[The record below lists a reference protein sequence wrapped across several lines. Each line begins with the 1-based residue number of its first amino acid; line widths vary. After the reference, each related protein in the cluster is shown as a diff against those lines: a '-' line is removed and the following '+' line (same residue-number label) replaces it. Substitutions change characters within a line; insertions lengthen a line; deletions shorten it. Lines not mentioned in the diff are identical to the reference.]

1 MTTVS
6 EGATSMLSFIEIQKR
21 LLPDLLTVMQKRYY
35 ILQYINN
42 MQPVGRRSL
51 AGSLGLTERV
61 LRGEVEFLKEQKLI
75 QISTIGMSLTSIGK
89 ETLESLSSVMREV
102 TGINEMEKLLHRK
115 LGIGK
120 IIIVA
125 GDSDHSPWVK
135 KEMGLAAANCM
146 KTLLKGNN
154 IIAVTGGTTMA
165 SVAEML
171 TPDIA
176 DGELLFVPA
185 RGGIGEDVKNQANTI
200 CAMMADHTD
209 SKHRVL
215 YVPDEVSEEMYK
227 SIIKDPHISE
237 VLRLIKSAD
246 LLVHGIGEA
255 ITMAQRRRTS
265 ASNMLKL
272 KETQAVGEAFGYY
285 FNEDGQVVHKVDTI
299 GIRLDSLPKMPNV
312 VAVAGGSSKSK
323 AIRAYLKKAPP
334 STILITDEGAA
345 KNLI

>member
-1 MTTVS
+1 MY
-6 EGATSMLSFIEIQKR
+6 SFIEIQKR

-35 ILQYINN
+35 ILQYISS

-61 LRGEVEFLKEQKLI
+61 LRSEVEFLKEQKLI
-75 QISTIGMSLTSIGK
+75 FISNIGMSLTSIGQ
-89 ETLESLSSVMREV
+89 ETLRSLSNVMREV
-102 TGINEMEKLLHRK
+102 TGINEMEKLLHKK
-115 LGIGK
+115 LNVSK
-120 IIIVA
+120 VIIVA

-135 KEMGLAAANCM
+135 KELGLAAANCM
-146 KTLLKGNN
+146 KSLLGGNN

-171 TPDIA
+171 TPDVA

-200 CAMMADHTD
+200 CAMMADHTA

-215 YVPDEVSEEMYK
+215 YVPDEVSKEMYK

-237 VLRLIKSAD
+237 VLNLIKSAD
-246 LLVHGIGEA
+246 MLVHGIGEA
-255 ITMAQRRRTS
+255 VTMAQRRNTN
-265 ASNMLKL
+265 ASNMEKIEEA
-272 KETQAVGEAFGYY
+272 KAVGEAFGYY
-285 FNEDGQVVHKVDTI
+285 FNEAGEVVYKVETI
-299 GIRLDSLPKMPNV
+299 GIRLENLTAVPNV
-312 VAVAGGSSKSK
+312 IAVAGGSSKSK
-323 AIRAYLKKAPP
+323 AISAYLKKAPP

>member
-1 MTTVS
+1 MF
-6 EGATSMLSFIEIQKR
+6 SFIEIQKR
-21 LLPDLLTVMQKRYY
+21 LLPDLVTVMQKRYY

-61 LRGEVEFLKEQKLI
+61 LRTEVEFLKEQKLI
-75 QISTIGMSLTSIGK
+75 HIANIGMSLTSIGQ

-102 TGINEMEKLLHRK
+102 TGINEMEKVLHKK
-115 LGIGK
+115 LGVNK
-120 IIIVA
+120 VIIVA

-135 KEMGLAAANCM
+135 KELGLAAANCM
-146 KTLLKGNN
+146 KSLIGGNN

-171 TPDIA
+171 TPDVA

-200 CAMMADHTD
+200 CAMMADHTA

-215 YVPDEVSEEMYK
+215 YIPDEVSKEVYK
-227 SIIKDPHISE
+227 SVINDPHISE
-237 VLRLIKSAD
+237 VLNLIKSANM
-246 LLVHGIGEA
+246 LVHGIGEA
-255 ITMAQRRRTS
+255 VTMAQRRNTNE
-265 ASNMLKL
+265 SNLK
-272 KETQAVGEAFGYY
+272 KIEAAKAVGEAFGYY
-285 FNEDGQVVHKVDTI
+285 FNEAGEVVHKVETI
-299 GIRLDSLPKMPNV
+299 GIRLDNLSTVPNV
-312 VAVAGGSSKSK
+312 IAVAGGSSKSK
-323 AIRAYLKKAPP
+323 AIRAYLKQAPV

>member
-1 MTTVS
+1 
-6 EGATSMLSFIEIQKR
+6 MLSFIEIQKR

-35 ILQYINN
+35 ILHYINN

-102 TGINEMEKLLHRK
+102 TGINEMEKLLHKK
-115 LGIGK
+115 LNISK
-120 IIIVA
+120 VIIVA
-125 GDSDHSPWVK
+125 GDSDYSPWVK

-146 KTLLKGNN
+146 KTLLRGDN

-171 TPDIA
+171 TPDVV

-215 YVPDEVSEEMYK
+215 YVPDEVSEDMYK

-237 VLRLIKSAD
+237 VLSLIKSAD

-265 ASNMLKL
+265 ASNMSKI
-272 KETQAVGEAFGYY
+272 KEAEAVGEAFGYY
-285 FNEDGQVVHKVDTI
+285 FNENGKVVHKVDTI
-299 GIRLDSLPKMPNV
+299 GIRLDNLPEVPNV
-312 VAVAGGSSKSK
+312 IAVAGGSSKSK

-334 STILITDEGAA
+334 STVLITDEGAA
-345 KNLI
+345 KSLI